1 MPVNTGFGTLNIG
14 KDVLLDITLPNNQV
28 LQVSY
33 ITAFTAKQ
41 NTKELDSKG
50 LDGINRLSSLPDT
63 WSGDFSVD
71 RANSNLDDY
80 FAAVEA
86 GYYSNNGVLN
96 AVRITETISEANG
109 VITQYR
115 YDGVALSY
123 TDAGN
128 YAGDAY
134 VKQKISWKASKRIKV
149 Q

>member
-14 KDVLLDITLPNNQV
+14 KDVVLDITLPNNQV

-50 LDGINRLSSLPDT
+50 LDGINRLASLPDT
-63 WSGDFSVD
+63 WSGDFSID
-71 RANSNLDDY
+71 RASSALDDY
-80 FAAVEA
+80 FAQVEA
-86 GYYSNNGVLN
+86 GYYSGGILN
-96 AVRITETISEANG
+96 AVRITETIQEASG

-115 YDGVALSY
+115 YDGVSLSY

-128 YAGDAY
+128 YQGDAY
-134 VKQKISWKASKRIKV
+134 VKQKLTWKASRRIKV

>member
-1 MPVNTGFGTLNIG
+1 MPVNTGFGTMSIG
-14 KDVLLDITLPNNQV
+14 KDVVLDITLPNNQV

-33 ITAFTAKQ
+33 ITAFTSKQ

-50 LDGINRLSSLPDT
+50 LDGINRLASLPDT

-71 RANSNLDDY
+71 RANSALDDY
-80 FAAVEA
+80 FAQVEA
-86 GYYSNNGVLN
+86 GYFNGSILN
-96 AVRITETISEANG
+96 TVRITETIQEANG

-115 YDGVALSY
+115 FDGVSLSY

-128 YAGDAY
+128 YQGDAY
-134 VKQKISWKASKRIKV
+134 VKQKITWKASKRIKV

>member
-14 KDVLLDITLPNNQV
+14 KDIQLDVTLPNNQV
-28 LQVSY
+28 LQFNF
-33 ITAFTAKQ
+33 ITAFNAKQ

-50 LDGINRLSSLPDT
+50 IDGINRLASLPDT
-63 WSGDFSVD
+63 WSGDFTID
-71 RANSNLDDY
+71 RASSNLDDY

-86 GYYSNNGVLN
+86 GYYANGTLN
-96 AVRITETISEANG
+96 AVRITETKTEANG

-123 TDAGN
+123 TDAGTWT
-128 YAGDAY
+128 GDAY
-134 VKQKISWKASKRIKV
+134 VKQKLAFKASKKIKV